1 MKNSSISAKNL
12 AFIFDVDGV
21 IVDST
26 SLHTEVWERYL
37 LPFGIDSSGIQERMH
52 GKRNDEIVR
61 DLFGTGLSES
71 EVLAHGAAKE
81 ALYREMIQPQMENKL
96 VPGIRE
102 FLQRYAG
109 VPTGIGSNAEPA
121 NVQCVL
127 EHAGLKSFFEA
138 VVDGDQVERP
148 KPFPD
153 IYLRAAEL
161 LGIAPADC
169 VVFEDSLTGVSAA
182 LDAGTQVV
190 GLLTTCDEL
199 PGVALS
205 IRDFRSPELDAWLLN
220 RFACA

>member
-1 MKNSSISAKNL
+1 
-12 AFIFDVDGV
+12 
-21 IVDST
+21 
-26 SLHTEVWERYL
+26 
-37 LPFGIDSSGIQERMH
+37 
-52 GKRNDEIVR
+52 
-61 DLFGTGLSES
+61 LSES
-71 EVLAHGAAKE
+71 EVFAHGAAKE
-81 ALYREMIQPQMENKL
+81 ALYREMIQPQMESKL

-102 FLQRYAG
+102 FLQRYSD

-121 NVQCVL
+121 NVACVL
-127 EHAGLKSFFEA
+127 EHAGLKPFFEA

-161 LGIAPADC
+161 LGMAPADC